1 MMEQLFSS
9 ICFTGHT
16 PRHLGGYD
24 PNPTQQWVKQTLA
37 KAIHRAIKQGAHKF
51 ISGGALGVDQWAA
64 EIVLDIKAGKDSQN
78 KVENPWMIELVM
90 AIPFPSHG
98 SNWKDPVTVKNYE
111 RILREAD
118 KVEKVSPDPYQA
130 FKMQLR
136 NMYMVDHADC
146 VIAVWKTGKSGGTA
160 NTLKYAIKKR
170 TPILWIEPIARTV
183 KWVRTPWEHSQL
195 YELLKRK
202 KRFDKNQLKL
212 F

>member
-1 MMEQLFSS
+1 MEQLFSR

-16 PRHLGGYD
+16 PRHLGGYSS
-24 PNPTQQWVKQTLA
+24 NPIHQWVKQSLA

-64 EIVLDIKAGKDSQN
+64 EIIIDIKSGKD
-78 KVENPWMIELVM
+78 KAVENPWMIDLVM

-98 SNWKDPVTVKNYE
+98 SNWSNPETINNYH

-118 KVEKVSPDPYQA
+118 KVVNISDDPY
-130 FKMQLR
+130 KPMLMQLR
-136 NMYMVDHADC
+136 NIWMVDRADC
-146 VIAVWKTGKSGGTA
+146 VIAVWKTGKPGGTA

-170 TPILWIEPIARTV
+170 KPILWIEPDAREK
-183 KWVRTPWEHSQL
+183 KWIRTPWEHSQL
-195 YELLKRK
+195 HELLKRK
-202 KRFDKNQLKL
+202 KRSDKNQLKL